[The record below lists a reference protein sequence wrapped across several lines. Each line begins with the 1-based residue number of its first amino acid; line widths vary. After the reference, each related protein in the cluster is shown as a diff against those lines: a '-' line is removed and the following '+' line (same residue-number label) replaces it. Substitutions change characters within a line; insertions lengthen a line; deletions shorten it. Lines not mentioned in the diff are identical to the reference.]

1 MQLWVKRGMD
11 ALEESSIS
19 VALEYC
25 CYNYDI
31 TIENTFVTSERFLV
45 KGSEKTIVRLRK
57 CSDNDIG

>member
-1 MQLWVKRGMD
+1 MD

-19 VALEYC
+19 IALEYC

-45 KGSEKTIVRLRK
+45 KRSEKTIVQLRK